1 MSQRRIVE
9 LSLEWQILAS
19 VCRMNRKAIC
29 TELVDDVVAT
39 IDIERFPRNQLRRVM
54 REERGGNADVVNTG
68 KDCAWSLVFG
78 GINAT

>member
-9 LSLEWQILAS
+9 RSLEWQILAP
-19 VCRMNRKAIC
+19 VCRMNREAIC

-39 IDIERFPRNQLRRVM
+39 DIERFPRNQLRRVM

-68 KDCAWSLVFG
+68 KIALEPCLWG
-78 GINAT
+78 N

>member
-39 IDIERFPRNQLRRVM
+39 IDIERFPRNQLRGVM
-54 REERGGNADVVNTG
+54 RENVVATPTSSILARLRLEPCLWGN
-68 KDCAWSLVFG
+68 
-78 GINAT
+78 